1 MFDVAIIGSGP
12 AGISAALTLQARGKN
27 FVWFGNKQFSPKVRA
42 AEKIRNYPGLSNVS
56 GEELEKAF
64 RQQIDD
70 MEISIT
76 EKTVTG
82 VYRVRDHYSILCDQE
97 ITNAYAV
104 ILTTGVT
111 SVKPILGER
120 EYVGRGVSYC
130 ATCDGFLYKGKTIG
144 IVCTSKDL
152 EHEISFLSE
161 LADKVYLIPMY
172 KDVAVS
178 GENIEIIQEMPKE
191 ISGKKK
197 AERLCFADRE
207 IAVDGVFML
216 KDAVSPGVLVKG
228 IAEEEGHIVVD
239 RRCATNLPG
248 CYAAGDCT
256 GRPYQYA
263 KATGEGN
270 VAAHS
275 ALDYLAQN
283 GYKTAKASDKP
294 QTLEELIDA
303 VDRSRLPDDAH
314 IEKIMLRRLTEGAF
328 DLIPLSEGDEAVNG
342 DVVTFSVLGGEGR
355 YGKENLRL
363 TLGQGIYDSTVE
375 NAMIGK
381 TAGDVLK
388 VAVGEQ
394 NLTITIHEIC
404 RKHIPVMTDDM
415 VKAQHMENVTNL
427 EQFREALKEEM
438 TMNEIY
444 TIAGEIIQALMENA
458 PEPEYD
464 EETLAILGQ
473 LEIGFFDKHFKENK
487 GKSLDE
493 MTPAEMKEELGCS
506 TKEEFING
514 RHEWY
519 KIKLKQCCT
528 LSQALHVEL
537 KDQYDF
543 RVNYEALGLLQ
554 MKAVEVIKTGL
565 TGGGN
570 HGS

>member
-12 AGISAALTLQARGKN
+12 AGISAALTLQAREKN

-42 AEKIRNYPGLSNVS
+42 AEKIRNYPGLSNIS
-56 GEELEKAF
+56 GEELEKVF

-70 MEISIT
+70 MDIEIT

-82 VYRVRDHYSILCDQE
+82 IYRVRDHFSILCDQE
-97 ITNAYAV
+97 ITNAYTV
-104 ILTTGVT
+104 ILATGVT
-111 SVKPILGER
+111 SVQPIPGEL
-120 EYVGRGVSYC
+120 EYVGKGVSYC

-152 EHEISFLSE
+152 ESEISFLAE
-161 LADKVYLIPMY
+161 LADKVYLIPLY
-172 KDVAVS
+172 KNVAIT
-178 GENIEIIQEMPKE
+178 GENIEIIQEMPRE
-191 ISGKKK
+191 IKGEKK
-197 AERLCFADRE
+197 AERLCFAE
-207 IAVDGVFML
+207 HELEVDGIFML
-216 KDAVSPGVLVKG
+216 KDAISPSVLVKG
-228 IAEEEGHIVVD
+228 IAEEGGHIAVD

-256 GRPYQYA
+256 GRPYQYT

-275 ALDYLAQN
+275 VLDYLAQN
-283 GYKTAKASDKP
+283 GYKTAKASGKP

-328 DLIPLSEGDEAVNG
+328 DLIPLPNGDKAVSG
-342 DVVTFSVLGGEGR
+342 DVVTFSVTGGEGR
-355 YGKENLRL
+355 YAKENLRL
-363 TLGQGIYDSTVE
+363 TLGQGIYDRTVE
-375 NAMIGK
+375 DAMIGK
-381 TAGDVLK
+381 IAGDVLN
-388 VAVGEQ
+388 VAVGER
-394 NLTITIHEIC
+394 NLTIAIHEVC

-415 VKAQHMENVTNL
+415 VKEQHIENVTNL
-427 EQFREALKEEM
+427 EQFREMLKEEM

-444 TIAGEIIQALMENA
+444 TIVGEIIQELMENT

-473 LEIGFFDKHFKENK
+473 LEIGFFDNHFKENK

-493 MTPAEMKEELGCS
+493 MTPEEMKEELGCS
-506 TKEEFING
+506 TKEEFISG
-514 RHEWY
+514 RHDWY
-519 KIKLKQCCT
+519 KIKIKQCYA
-528 LSQALHVEL
+528 LAQALHVEL

-543 RVNYEALGLLQ
+543 RTNYEALGLLQ
-554 MKAVEVIKTGL
+554 MKAVEVIKAGL
-565 TGGGN
+565 TGGDK

>member
-12 AGISAALTLQARGKN
+12 AGISAALTLQAREKN
-27 FVWFGNKQFSPKVRA
+27 FVWFGNKHFSPKVRA

-70 MEISIT
+70 MDIKIT

-82 VYRVRDHYSILCDQE
+82 IYKVRDHYAVLCDQE

-104 ILTTGVT
+104 ILATGVT
-111 SVKPILGER
+111 SVKPIPGEL
-120 EYVGRGVSYC
+120 EYVGKGVSYC

-161 LADKVYLIPMY
+161 LAGKVYLIPLY

-178 GENIEIIQEMPKE
+178 SENIEIIQEMPKE
-191 ISGKKK
+191 IRGEKK
-197 AERLCFADRE
+197 AERLCFAERE
-207 IAVDGVFML
+207 VAVDGIFIL
-216 KDAVSPGVLVKG
+216 KDAVAPGILVKG
-228 IAEEEGHIVVD
+228 IAEEGGHIAVD
-239 RRCATNLPG
+239 RGCATNLPG

-283 GYKTAKASDKP
+283 GYRTARASGKL
-294 QTLEELIDA
+294 QTLEELINA

-314 IEKIMLRRLTEGAF
+314 IEKIMLRRLTEGSF
-328 DLIPLSEGDEAVNG
+328 DLIPLPEGEKAVNG
-342 DVVTFSVLGGEGR
+342 DVVTFSVSGGEGR
-355 YGKENLRL
+355 YGKEDLRL
-363 TLGQGIYDSTVE
+363 TLGQGIYDNIVE
-375 NAMIGK
+375 DAMIGK

-388 VAVGEQ
+388 VAVGEWD
-394 NLTITIHEIC
+394 LTIAIHEIC
-404 RKHIPVMTDDM
+404 RKQLPIMTDDM
-415 VKAQHMENVTNL
+415 VKAQQIENVTTL
-427 EQFREALKEEM
+427 EQFREALKEEL

-444 TIAGEIIQALMENA
+444 TIAGEIIQALLENA

-473 LEIGFFDKHFKENK
+473 LEIGFFDKHFKESK
-487 GKSLDE
+487 GKTLDE
-493 MTPAEMKEELGCS
+493 MTAEEMKEELGFS
-506 TKEEFING
+506 TKEEFISG

-519 KIKLKQCCT
+519 KMKIKQCCA
-528 LSQALHVEL
+528 LSHALHIEL

-543 RVNYEALGLLQ
+543 RANYEALGLLQ
-554 MKAVEVIKTGL
+554 MKAVEVIKAGL
-565 TGGGN
+565 TGGEN

>member
-12 AGISAALTLQARGKN
+12 AGVSAALTLQARGKN

-70 MEISIT
+70 MEIRIT
-76 EKTVTG
+76 EKIVTG
-82 VYRVRDHYSILCDQE
+82 VYRVRDHYSILCDQD

-111 SVKPILGER
+111 SVKPIPGEL
-120 EYVGRGVSYC
+120 EYVGKGVSYC

-197 AERLCFADRE
+197 AERLCFANRE

-216 KDAVSPGVLVKG
+216 KDAVFPSVLVKG

-328 DLIPLSEGDEAVNG
+328 DLIPLSEEDEAVNG

-375 NAMIGK
+375 DAMIGK

-394 NLTITIHEIC
+394 NLTITIHDIC

-415 VKAQHMENVTNL
+415 VKAQHIENITTL

-458 PEPEYD
+458 PAPEYD
-464 EETLAILGQ
+464 EEILAILGQ
-473 LEIGFFDKHFKENK
+473 LEIGFFDKHFKETK

-493 MTPAEMKEELGCS
+493 MTPEEMKEELGCF
-506 TKEEFING
+506 TKEEFVGG

-519 KIKLKQCCT
+519 KIKIKQCYA
-528 LSQALHVEL
+528 LSQALHIEL

-543 RVNYEALGLLQ
+543 RSNYEALGLLQ

-565 TGGGN
+565 TGGEN

>member
-12 AGISAALTLQARGKN
+12 AGISAALTLQARENN
-27 FVWFGNKQFSPKVRA
+27 FVWFGNNHFSPKVRA
-42 AEKIRNYPGLSNVS
+42 AEKIRNYPGLGNVS
-56 GEELEKAF
+56 GKELEKAF
-64 RQQIDD
+64 RRQIDD
-70 MEISIT
+70 MDIKIT

-82 VYRVRDHYSILCDQE
+82 IYRVRDHYSILCDQE

-111 SVKPILGER
+111 SVKPIPGEL
-120 EYVGRGVSYC
+120 EYVGKGVSYC

-152 EHEISFLSE
+152 EHEISFLAE
-161 LADKVYLIPMY
+161 LAGKIYLIPLY

-191 ISGKKK
+191 IRGEKK
-197 AERLCFADRE
+197 ADRLCFAE
-207 IAVDGVFML
+207 HEVAVDGIFML

-228 IAEEEGHIVVD
+228 IVEEGGHIVVD
-239 RRCATNLPG
+239 RSCATNLPG

-263 KATGEGN
+263 KAIGEGN

-283 GYKTAKASDKP
+283 GYKTAKISGKP

-303 VDRSRLPDDAH
+303 VDRSRLPDDAL

-328 DLIPLSEGDEAVNG
+328 DLIPLSEGDKAVNG
-342 DVVTFSVLGGEGR
+342 DVVTFSAIGGEGR

-363 TLGQGIYDSTVE
+363 TLGQGIYDSSVE
-375 NAMIGK
+375 DAMIGK

-388 VAVGEQ
+388 AAVGERDV
-394 NLTITIHEIC
+394 TVTIHEIY

-415 VKAQHMENVTNL
+415 VKAQHIENITNM

-444 TIAGEIIQALMENA
+444 TITGEIVQALMENT

-464 EETLAILGQ
+464 EETIAILGQ

-487 GKSLDE
+487 GKTLDE
-493 MTPAEMKEELGCS
+493 MTPEEMKEELGCS
-506 TKEEFING
+506 TKEEFIGG

-519 KIKLKQCCT
+519 KIKIKQCHT
-528 LSQALHVEL
+528 LSQALHIEL

-543 RVNYEALGLLQ
+543 RANYEALGLLQ
-554 MKAVEVIKTGL
+554 MKAVEVIKAGL
-565 TGGGN
+565 TGGEN